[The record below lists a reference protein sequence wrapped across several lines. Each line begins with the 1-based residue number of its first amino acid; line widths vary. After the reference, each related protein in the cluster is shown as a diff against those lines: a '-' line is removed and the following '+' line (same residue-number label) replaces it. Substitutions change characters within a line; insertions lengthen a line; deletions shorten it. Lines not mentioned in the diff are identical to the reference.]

1 MIKKILF
8 PRQQLLTFSLLTLIN
23 LILSFQSSMAS
34 STSSYV
40 TDFNVSLG
48 NLCEFIGQYQTDETG
63 KKNTCAF
70 LPLLGVGYGVILNED
85 WTIRP
90 ELSASFPQSG
100 RDPNVKRMV
109 ISTIVNAEYK
119 TSFLDLVSGL
129 GLFFTRIAGPGGD
142 ALLNNGNSQDSFPLP
157 SDAVYTRNLILN
169 LGANYNF
176 NKDWSSGLYTHVF
189 NLLESEDR
197 SLSVGLKF
205 TYHFGDVI

>member
-1 MIKKILF
+1 
-8 PRQQLLTFSLLTLIN
+8 
-23 LILSFQSSMAS
+23 MAS